1 MLHIHSLV
9 ALVAITNRL
18 FAWFVWIV
26 ATLARHRRVHGKPL
40 DSFGGLEGPVATRA
54 VPSAEDLGL
63 RAVDMARVAIHGHA
77 IEVDV
82 GQRCL
87 VFVALSAHPG
97 VRGFKSLVRRVVT
110 FVAFETFVDDVLRMP
125 WRKADPGPA
134 LRHGAGGSRC
144 ALILD
149 RRNDVGGEL

>member
-1 MLHIHSLV
+1 VLDIHFLV

-18 FAWFVWIV
+18 FAWFVRIV

-40 DSFGGLEGPVATRA
+40 DSFGGLERPVTTRA

-87 VFVALSAHPG
+87 VFVALSAHAG
-97 VRGFKSLVRRVVT
+97 VRGPKSFVRRVVT
-110 FVAFETFVDDVLRMP
+110 FVAFETFVDDVL
-125 WRKADPGPA
+125 
-134 LRHGAGGSRC
+134 
-144 ALILD
+144 
-149 RRNDVGGEL
+149 